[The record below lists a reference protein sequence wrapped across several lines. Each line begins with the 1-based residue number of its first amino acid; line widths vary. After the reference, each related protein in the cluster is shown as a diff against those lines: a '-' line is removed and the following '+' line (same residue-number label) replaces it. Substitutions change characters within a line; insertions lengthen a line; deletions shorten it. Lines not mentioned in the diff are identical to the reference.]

1 MFQTEDLSPEL
12 RKFLDRCL
20 TVSVEERA
28 GAAELLG
35 GAFVRSK
42 SGSVSALIP
51 NIKAVKERKK

>member
-1 MFQTEDLSPEL
+1 M
-12 RKFLDRCL
+12 
-20 TVSVEERA
+20 SVEERA